1 MSELV
6 EGVGVP
12 HTPVMQQK
20 SILFITTADTDILT
34 ADRAVSSLPQG
45 FPRVVALNP
54 SAVRQAHPEPV
65 EGRGEDSDILS
76 LAEDAGVVVLR
87 LLGGKRAMPD
97 SFDPLVRYCRNEG
110 IPLIACPGHQEW
122 DEDLITACTAPVAE
136 VETVFSYLMQGGV
149 QNFQNLFLFLSDAY
163 FGTEHGHE
171 APAPLPWEGIYHPD
185 CPDGMD
191 VDSYVA
197 QRFQPSRRPDR
208 PQEAALDQR
217 PSIGILFYRAHWM
230 SGNLLPIDALIRSLE
245 AKGANV
251 LPVYAFSLKH
261 SPEGDGERPSG
272 ANAERAQG
280 RTAGGNRAF
289 TEYLAAPDGTPRV
302 HCIINTM
309 GMSMGELSQEG
320 AAIAS
325 GWSVDYLDN
334 LNVPMVQAIVS
345 TGSQDEWLESDLGL
359 GPIDTAM
366 SVALPEF
373 DGRLI
378 SVPISFKEEVSAGPE
393 PGRTTSGIS
402 GRLQRY
408 VPREDRVELVA
419 RLAIKQANLALKP
432 NSEKKIAVILSN
444 YPTKDARIGNAVGL
458 DTPNSAI
465 LVLNALRDAGYEVTD
480 IPETG
485 MSWSTASSS
494 GAATTATP

>member
-1 MSELV
+1 
-6 EGVGVP
+6 
-12 HTPVMQQK
+12 MQQK

-34 ADRAVSSLPQG
+34 ADRAVSSLPEG
-45 FPRVVALNP
+45 FPRVVAVNP
-54 SAVRQAHPEPV
+54 SAFRS
-65 EGRGEDSDILS
+65 EDADIVS
-76 LAEDAGVVVLR
+76 LAGDAGVVVLR

-110 IPLIACPGHQEW
+110 IPMIACPGHQEW
-122 DEDLITACTAPVAE
+122 DEDLITACTAPVVE
-136 VETVFSYLMQGGV
+136 VDTVFSYLMQGGV

-185 CPDGMD
+185 YRDGTD
-191 VDSYVA
+191 VESYVVE
-197 QRFQPSRRPDR
+197 RFQ
-208 PQEAALDQR
+208 QGQ
-217 PSIGILFYRAHWM
+217 PSIGVLFYRAHWM

-261 SPEGDGERPSG
+261 SPEGDDERPSE
-272 ANAERAQG
+272 ANAERAPG
-280 RTAGGNRAF
+280 RKAGGNRAF

-320 AAIAS
+320 PAIAS

-334 LNVPMVQAIVS
+334 LNVPMVQAIIS
-345 TGSQDEWLESDLGL
+345 TGTQEEWLESDLGL

-378 SVPISFKEEVSAGPE
+378 SVPISFKEEASAGPSN
-393 PGRTTSGIS
+393 GLS

-408 VPREDRVELVA
+408 VPRDDRVELVA

-432 NSEKKIAVILSN
+432 NSEKKDRRHTQQLPHQGRPHRQRRGSRH
-444 YPTKDARIGNAVGL
+444 PQLGG
-458 DTPNSAI
+458 
-465 LVLNALRDAGYEVTD
+465 AGAERAEGRRLPGY
-480 IPETG
+480 
-485 MSWSTASSS
+485 
-494 GAATTATP
+494 